1 MKILEN
7 LQEINFNGS
16 AVSIGYFDGVHKGHA
31 ALLSRLV
38 SQAKERGLESVV
50 VTFSIHPREALNANY
65 VPKLIT
71 LNEERYKL
79 LEAQGVDYCIVLP
92 FSKEISGK
100 SFRQFMD
107 DYLIEKLNTK
117 YLLIGHDH
125 HFGCDRTNG
134 FEQYKQYGEEKGIV
148 VEREEVFKIKDTV
161 VSSSYVRREIQAG
174 NIVGAKEALG
184 YDYFIE
190 GMVIPGFKVGK
201 TIGFPTANVAVNDV
215 RKLLPSAG
223 VYAVTV
229 EVEGYEKPMKAMLYI
244 GARPTF
250 VTMSESKSIEVN
262 IFDFNDDIYKKKIKV
277 NFKQYMRGEQ
287 KFDTAAKLASQLNK
301 DKQVIL
307 DWFGKKKI

>member
-7 LQEINFNGS
+7 FQEINFSAS
-16 AVSIGYFDGVHKGHA
+16 AVTIGFFDGVHKGHA
-31 ALLSRLV
+31 ALLARLV
-38 SQAKERGLESVV
+38 AQAKERGLESVV
-50 VTFSIHPREALNANY
+50 VTFSTHPREALNANY

-79 LEAQGVDYCIVLP
+79 LENQGVDYCVVLP

-100 SFRQFMD
+100 SFKQFMD

-125 HFGCDRTNG
+125 HFGCDRANG

-148 VEREEVFKIKDTV
+148 GEREEVFKVKDVV
-161 VSSSYVRREIQAG
+161 VSSSYARREIQAG
-174 NIVGAKEALG
+174 NITAAKEALG
-184 YDYFIE
+184 YDFFIE
-190 GMVIPGFKVGK
+190 GTVIPGFKLGK
-201 TIGFPTANVAVNDV
+201 SIGFPTANVAVNDV
-215 RKLLPSAG
+215 RKLLPAAG

-229 EVEGYEKPMKAMLYI
+229 NVEGYNKPLKSMLYI

-250 VTMSESKSIEVN
+250 VNMSETKSIEVH
-262 IFDFNDDIYKKKIKV
+262 IFDFNDEIYKKKIKV
-277 NFKQYMRGEQ
+277 NFKQFIREEQ
-287 KFDTAAKLASQLNK
+287 KFESPAKLASQLNK

-307 DWFGKKKI
+307 DYFAKKK

>member
-7 LQEINFNGS
+7 LQEINFKGS
-16 AVSIGYFDGVHKGHA
+16 AVSIGYFDGVHKGHV
-31 ALLSRLV
+31 ALLNRLV

-71 LNEERYKL
+71 LNEERYRL
-79 LEAQGVDYCIVLP
+79 LEEQGIDYCVVLP
-92 FSKEISGK
+92 FDKEISGK
-100 SFRQFMD
+100 SFKQFMD
-107 DYLIEKLNTK
+107 SYLIDKLNTK

-125 HFGCDRTNG
+125 HFGCDRANG

-148 VEREEVFKIKDTV
+148 VEREEVFKIKDIV
-161 VSSSYVRREIQAG
+161 VSSSHARREIQEG
-174 NIVGAKEALG
+174 NVVGAKEALG

-190 GMVIPGFKVGK
+190 GTVIPGFKLGK
-201 TIGFPTANVAVNDV
+201 SIGFPTANVAVNDV
-215 RKLLPSAG
+215 RKLLPAAG

-229 EVEGYEKPMKAMLYI
+229 NVEGNSKPLKSMLYI

-250 VTMSESKSIEVN
+250 VDMSETKSIEVH
-262 IFDFNDDIYKKKIKV
+262 IFDFNEDIYQKRIRV
-277 NFKQYMRGEQ
+277 NFKQFIREEQ
-287 KFDTAAKLASQLNK
+287 KFDSPSKLASQLNK

-307 DWFGKKKI
+307 EWFSKKKI